1 MAIKLFDDASN
12 TYQILDKQSISIYN
26 CGPTVYNHIHLGN
39 ARPIIVFDVLYRY
52 LKYLGKDVNYIV
64 NITDIDDKI
73 IDAAIKE
80 NKAELELSDYYTQQ
94 YLDIKKALHTLPMN
108 NPKVTDV
115 IYEMIDFI
123 DAIIQSGYGYVGS
136 DGDVYFN
143 TTKLDSYG
151 SVSHKKLDELK
162 AGARI
167 ATSEGKL
174 NPTDFVLWK
183 KTDKGIQWESPWGL
197 GRPGWHT
204 ECVYLINKFANHH
217 VDIHGGGNDLKFPHH
232 ENENAQNMA
241 LFNQPLADIWM
252 HIGMIN
258 IDGQKMSKSLNNFI
272 LVKDLL
278 DKYPYQALRWFMYS
292 GHYASPINFS
302 EAIIQENIEAINK
315 IELAINQAKTHLYM
329 HHVELNQVHQ
339 SHLPTS
345 VMDHLDNNLS
355 LPNVVSD
362 VYELVKQI
370 NISLRNKDD
379 VSLLA
384 RVNELLA
391 TLDVLGIEFDNKH
404 TETNLK
410 LIDEWQAA
418 VQAKDFQVADQKRA
432 LLMNQGIL

>member
-1 MAIKLFDDASN
+1 M
-12 TYQILDKQSISIYN
+12 
-26 CGPTVYNHIHLGN
+26 H
-39 ARPIIVFDVLYRY
+39 
-52 LKYLGKDVNYIV
+52 
-64 NITDIDDKI
+64 
-73 IDAAIKE
+73 
-80 NKAELELSDYYTQQ
+80 
-94 YLDIKKALHTLPMN
+94 

-115 IYEMIDFI
+115 IHGMIDFI
-123 DAIIQSGYGYVGS
+123 GDLIQSGYGYVGQ

-143 TTKLDSYG
+143 TTMLPEYG
-151 SVSHKKLDELK
+151 CVSHKKLDELK

-183 KTDKGIQWESPWGL
+183 KTDKGIQWDSPWGK

-241 LFNQPLADIWM
+241 LFHEPLADIWM

-278 DKYPYQALRWFMYS
+278 AKYPYQALRWFMYS
-292 GHYASPINFS
+292 GHYAGPINFS
-302 EAIIQENIEAINK
+302 DAIIHENIEAMNK
-315 IELAINQAKTHLYM
+315 IELVINQAKTTLYTHQVNLDQVAPSRLNDSVIAHL
-329 HHVELNQVHQ
+329 EN
-339 SHLPTS
+339 
-345 VMDHLDNNLS
+345 DLS

-362 VYELVKQI
+362 VYEMVKQI
-370 NISLRNKDD
+370 NIKIRSKDD
-379 VSLLA
+379 QGLLDQ
-384 RVNELLA
+384 VNQLLA

-404 TETNLK
+404 TPANLK
-410 LIDEWQAA
+410 VIDEWQTALK
-418 VQAKDFQVADQKRA
+418 QKDFTTADHHRA
-432 LLMNQGIL
+432 LLISQGLL